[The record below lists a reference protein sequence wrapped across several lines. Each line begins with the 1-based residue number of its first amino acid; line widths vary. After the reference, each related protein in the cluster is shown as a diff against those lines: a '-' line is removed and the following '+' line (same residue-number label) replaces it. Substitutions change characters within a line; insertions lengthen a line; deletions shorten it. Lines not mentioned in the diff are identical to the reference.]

1 MKNTEKI
8 DLKSKNSEKNK
19 TDLSQF
25 ALHRAK
31 SGEMAIISPFG
42 EIRDRRLFIA
52 EGGGEFGAKE
62 GEIYPIPPL
71 NVTLLK

>member
-25 ALHRAK
+25 ALHRTK
-31 SGEMAIISPFG
+31 SREMAIIRPYG
-42 EIRDRRLFIA
+42 EIRDR
-52 EGGGEFGAKE
+52 
-62 GEIYPIPPL
+62 
-71 NVTLLK
+71 

>member
-52 EGGGEFGAKE
+52 GGGEFGAKE

>member
-1 MKNTEKI
+1 MKNKEKI
-8 DLKSKNSEKNK
+8 DLKSKHSEKNK

-52 EGGGEFGAKE
+52 GGGNLVLKKVKFTL
-62 GEIYPIPPL
+62 YPL
-71 NVTLLK
+71 

>member
-52 EGGGEFGAKE
+52 GGGG
-62 GEIYPIPPL
+62 IWC
-71 NVTLLK
+71 

>member
-1 MKNTEKI
+1 MKNKEKI

-52 EGGGEFGAKE
+52 GGGGKFGAKE
-62 GEIYPIPPL
+62 GEIYPMPPL

>member
-19 TDLSQF
+19 TDLLQF

-52 EGGGEFGAKE
+52 GGGGNLVLKKVKFTL
-62 GEIYPIPPL
+62 YPL
-71 NVTLLK
+71 